1 MELSQTYQVHI
12 CDDIEE
18 HALELQNLLQS
29 LGANLHFEITLSSA
43 ADEFLALLSSVESG
57 ESLPWNI
64 IFMDIRMPESDG
76 ITLGK
81 KIKELCPDTY
91 LIFTTAYSEYA
102 IKGYEAAAYRYL
114 LKPVKT
120 DDLLTLMTD
129 IQGDSDKKKKI
140 LIKGKKNST
149 YVSLKEILYI
159 SAEDKYAIVYTP
171 NGHFISDVSLNNYE
185 EQLNAYGFYRIH
197 RKYLVNVYHHQ
208 SLNDNKAHLSN
219 GTVLPVSK
227 SKTGAY
233 RDFIFAYMRKE
244 LV

>member
-1 MELSQTYQVHI
+1 MEISQTYQVHI

-29 LGANLHFEITLSSA
+29 LESNLRFEITLSFS
-43 ADEFLALLSSVESG
+43 ADEFLTLLSSIESG
-57 ESLPWNI
+57 EAMPWDI

-102 IKGYEAAAYRYL
+102 VKGYEASAYRYL
-114 LKPVKT
+114 LKPIN
-120 DDLLTLMTD
+120 DEDLATLMTD
-129 IQGDSDKKKKI
+129 IRADLDKKKKI

-149 YVSLKEILYI
+149 YVALKDILYI
-159 SAEDKYAIVYTP
+159 SAEDKYAIVYTK
-171 NGHFISDVSLNNYE
+171 NGHFISDTSLNQYE
-185 EQLNAYGFYRIH
+185 GQLGAYGFYRIH
-197 RKYLVNVYHHQ
+197 RKYLVNVYHHR
-208 SLNDNKAHLSN
+208 SFNDNCANLSD
-219 GTVLPVSK
+219 GSSLPVSK
-227 SKTGAY
+227 AKTGAY
-233 RDFIFAYMRKE
+233 RNFVFAYMREE

>member
-1 MELSQTYQVHI
+1 MEISQTYQIHI

-29 LGANLHFEITLSSA
+29 LNANLRFDITISST
-43 ADEFLALLSSVESG
+43 ADEFLALLSSVENGNS
-57 ESLPWNI
+57 SPWDI

-81 KIKELCPDTY
+81 KLKELCPDTY
-91 LIFTTAYSEYA
+91 LIFTTAFSEYA

-114 LKPVKT
+114 LKPIKT
-120 DDLLTLMTD
+120 EDLQVLMTD
-129 IQGDSDKKKKI
+129 IRAELDKKKKI
-140 LIKGKKNST
+140 LIKSKKNNA

-159 SAEDKYAIVYTP
+159 SAEDKYAIVYTS
-171 NGHFISDVSLNNYE
+171 NGHFISDMSLNNYE

-197 RKYLVNVYHHQ
+197 RKYLVNVYHHH
-208 SLNDNKAHLSN
+208 SLNDNKAHLSD

-233 RDFIFAYMRKE
+233 RDFIYAYMREE

>member
-12 CDDIEE
+12 CDDIKE
-18 HALELQNLLQS
+18 HAMELQNLLQS
-29 LGANLHFEITLSSA
+29 LEANLRFEITLSSS
-43 ADEFLALLSSVESG
+43 ADEFLALLSSVENGNS
-57 ESLPWNI
+57 SPWDI

-81 KIKELCPDTY
+81 KLKELCPDTY

-102 IKGYEAAAYRYL
+102 VKGYEAAAYRYL
-114 LKPVKT
+114 LKPIKT
-120 DDLLTLMTD
+120 EDLQVLMTD
-129 IQGDSDKKKKI
+129 IRAELDKKKKI
-140 LIKGKKNST
+140 LIKSKKNNA

-159 SAEDKYAIVYTP
+159 SAEDKYAIVYTS
-171 NGHFISDVSLNNYE
+171 NGHFISDMSLNNYE

-197 RKYLVNVYHHQ
+197 RKYLVNVYHHH
-208 SLNDNKAHLSN
+208 SLNDNKAHLSD
-219 GTVLPVSK
+219 GTVLPVSQ

-233 RDFIFAYMRKE
+233 QDFIFAYMREE

>member
-12 CDDIEE
+12 CDDIKE
-18 HALELQNLLQS
+18 HAMELQNLLQS
-29 LGANLHFEITLSSA
+29 LEANLHFEITISST
-43 ADEFLALLSSVESG
+43 ADEFLALLSSVENGNS
-57 ESLPWNI
+57 SPWDI

-81 KIKELCPDTY
+81 KLKELCPDTY

-102 IKGYEAAAYRYL
+102 VKGYEAAAYRYL
-114 LKPVKT
+114 LKPIKT
-120 DDLLTLMTD
+120 EDLQVLMTD
-129 IQGDSDKKKKI
+129 IRAELDKKKKI
-140 LIKGKKNST
+140 LIKSKKNNA

-159 SAEDKYAIVYTP
+159 SAEDKYAIVYTS
-171 NGHFISDVSLNNYE
+171 NGHFISDMSLNNYE

-197 RKYLVNVYHHQ
+197 RKYLVNVYHHH
-208 SLNDNKAHLSN
+208 SLNDNKAHLSD

-227 SKTGAY
+227 AKTGAY
-233 RDFIFAYMRKE
+233 RDFIFAYMREE

>member
-1 MELSQTYQVHI
+1 MKLSQTYQVHI
-12 CDDIEE
+12 CDDIKEQ
-18 HALELQNLLQS
+18 AMELQNLLQS
-29 LGANLHFEITLSSA
+29 LEANLHFEITHSSA
-43 ADEFLALLSSVESG
+43 ANEFLALLSSIESG
-57 ESLPWNI
+57 ETMPKDI

-81 KIKELCPDTY
+81 KLKELCPDTY

-102 IKGYEAAAYRYL
+102 VKGYEAAAYRYL
-114 LKPVKT
+114 LKPIKT
-120 DDLLTLMTD
+120 EDLQVLMTD
-129 IQGDSDKKKKI
+129 IRAELDKKKKI
-140 LIKGKKNST
+140 LIKSKKNNA

-159 SAEDKYAIVYTP
+159 SAEDKYAIVYTS
-171 NGHFISDVSLNNYE
+171 NGHFISDMSLNNYE

-197 RKYLVNVYHHQ
+197 RKYLVNVYHHH
-208 SLNDNKAHLSN
+208 SLNDNKAHLSD

-233 RDFIFAYMRKE
+233 QDFIFAYMREE

>member
-12 CDDIEE
+12 CDDIKE
-18 HALELQNLLQS
+18 HAMELQNLLQS
-29 LGANLHFEITLSSA
+29 LEANLHFEITHSSA
-43 ADEFLALLSSVESG
+43 ADEFLALLSSVENGNS
-57 ESLPWNI
+57 SPWDI

-81 KIKELCPDTY
+81 KLKELCPDTY

-102 IKGYEAAAYRYL
+102 VKGYEAAAYRYL
-114 LKPVKT
+114 LKPIKT
-120 DDLLTLMTD
+120 EDLQVLMTD
-129 IQGDSDKKKKI
+129 IRAELDKKKKI
-140 LIKGKKNST
+140 LIKSKKNNA

-159 SAEDKYAIVYTP
+159 SAEDKYAIVYTS
-171 NGHFISDVSLNNYE
+171 NGHFISDMSLNNYE

-197 RKYLVNVYHHQ
+197 RKYLVNVYHHH
-208 SLNDNKAHLSN
+208 SLNDNKAHLSD
-219 GTVLPVSK
+219 GTVLAVSK

-233 RDFIFAYMRKE
+233 RDFIFAYMREE